1 LTGSIELCDCIVNET
16 SDTDVDSTVVSGRV
30 TRSSCDHIAII
41 EHKVKWPREPS
52 TSETLIL

>member
-1 LTGSIELCDCIVNET
+1 MLCDCIVNET